1 MKLSR
6 TAWLVLGIGFFI
18 IAFVTLYVI
27 YSGQSGEQRRL
38 SNSLAEA
45 QARLPKFV
53 SQREDLE
60 NQLAQRQDELS
71 GAESSLSRA
80 KSKLSLR
87 VESIEYDETLFSIAQ
102 DCDLAIAKL
111 TASEP
116 IEEKVK
122 GEAGD
127 IIYAKTTFDVEV
139 EAADPKPASVTTF
152 AGYIDDT
159 IRNILAFVD
168 TVATSD
174 DFINSTIELVNMKNL
189 KPPVTDEDL
198 AGAKKP
204 SATIRIVIYKYKGE

>member
-60 NQLAQRQDELS
+60 NQLAQRQNELS
-71 GAESSLSRA
+71 SAESSLSRA
-80 KSKLSLR
+80 KSRLSLR
-87 VESIEYDETLFSIAQ
+87 VESIEYDEILFGIAR
-102 DCDLAIAKL
+102 DCDLVVAEL

-116 IEEKVK
+116 TEEKLK

-127 IIYAKTTFDVEV
+127 VIYAKTTFSVEV
-139 EAADPKPASVTTF
+139 EAAVPKPASVAAF
-152 AGYIDDT
+152 EGYIDDT
-159 IRNILAFVD
+159 ILNILAFID
-168 TVATSD
+168 AVATSN
-174 DFINSTIELVNMKNL
+174 DFTNATIELVNMKNL
-189 KPPVTDEDL
+189 KPPLTEEERE
-198 AGAKKP
+198 GAKKP
-204 SATIRIVIYKYKGE
+204 SAIIRIVIYKYKGE

>member
-6 TAWLVLGIGFFI
+6 TAWLVLGIGVFF

-38 SNSLAEA
+38 SDSLAAA
-45 QARLPKFV
+45 QDRLPKLV

-60 NQLAQRQDELS
+60 NQLAKRQNELS
-71 GAESSLSRA
+71 DAESSLSRA
-80 KSKLSLR
+80 KSKLSLLA
-87 VESIEYDETLFSIAQ
+87 ESIEYDETLFSIAH
-102 DCDLAIAKL
+102 DCHLAIAEL

-116 IEEKVK
+116 TEEKVK

-127 IIYAKTTFDVEV
+127 VIYAKTTLDVEV
-139 EAADPKPASVTTF
+139 EAAESKPSSVAAF
-152 AGYIDDT
+152 GGYIDDT
-159 IRNILAFVD
+159 IGNILAFID

-174 DFINSTIELVNMKNL
+174 GFTNATIELVNMKNL
-189 KPPVTDEDL
+189 KPPVTEEERE
-198 AGAKKP
+198 GAKKP